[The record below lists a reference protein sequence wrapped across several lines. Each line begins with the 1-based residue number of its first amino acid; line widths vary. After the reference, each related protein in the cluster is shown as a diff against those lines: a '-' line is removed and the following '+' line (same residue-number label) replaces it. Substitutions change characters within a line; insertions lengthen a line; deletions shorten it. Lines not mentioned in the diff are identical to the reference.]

1 MVLKYMVSAAEL
13 ADNEVT
19 RRKIEVSIPKKPKN
33 KAKTAAQ
40 FFVLLVANII
50 VLTLVYNIWTS
61 KKGCLLLEHCYARWE
76 HLISNKGMVT
86 GIIYNAENPSAIVY
100 GQVVHEGDI
109 VGDYKVVR
117 IYPKKVELNK
127 KGKLIVKEVH

>member
-13 ADNEVT
+13 ADDEVT

-33 KAKTAAQ
+33 KAKIAAQ
-40 FFVLLVANII
+40 FFILLVANII
-50 VLTLVYNIWTS
+50 VLTLVYNVWAS
-61 KKGCLLLEHCYARWE
+61 EKGCPLLEHCCTRWE
-76 HLISNKGMVT
+76 HLMSNKGMVT
-86 GIIYNAENPSAIVY
+86 GIIYNAENPSAIVC
-100 GQVVHEGDI
+100 GEVVHEGDI

-117 IYPKKVELNK
+117 IYRDKVELNK